1 MNCSDRVIN
10 ESLPNLIIV
19 ASEKS
24 FVGRERNEL
33 PSRMS
38 NSSLRRMVMLMMKRR
53 MVTLMMKRRMVTLMR
68 RRLML
73 TIVKRR
79 RRR

>member
-10 ESLPNLIIV
+10 ESLANLIIV

-24 FVGRERNEL
+24 FVGRERNEF

-38 NSSLRRMVMLMMKRR
+38 NSSLRRMV
-53 MVTLMMKRRMVTLMR
+53 TLMR
-68 RRLML
+68 RRMML
-73 TIVKRR
+73 TILKRR
-79 RRR
+79 RRRR